1 MEMSLTGPNLSTK
14 REEPFMKQ
22 CTGKQPNN
30 NTKTVYPIQS
40 YTGKHSDNGRPLLY
54 LDPGHQHR
62 RVSGLREAD
71 WHLYTVC
78 NQADIQA
85 LTTNVRINAGL
96 VYLDTNN
103 GGDVL
108 DTTANILSANPFIN
122 WIALVSGDP
131 VANPALYTLISKYCY
146 DFFIYPF
153 NIDHLMMTV
162 GHASGMAHLQAI
174 NTHPT
179 SPMEQFS
186 GMIGNSEP
194 MQRVYVRIR
203 KIAAVNA
210 PVLLTGASGTGKELI
225 ANTIHQR
232 SDRKDKPFIAVNCAA
247 LPAALIQSELFGHE
261 KGAFTGAHNRHIG
274 RFEAANGGTI
284 FLDEISDIPLELQIN
299 LLRFL
304 EESEIERVGS
314 TNSIAVDARVIAAS
328 HEDLLAAVQDGR
340 FREDLY
346 YRLNVLQLK
355 IPPLCERA
363 DDIVLL
369 AEHTLNL
376 FSGDIKTK
384 SRGFS
389 KAALQA
395 MLHYGWPG
403 NVRELINLV
412 RRAMIMAEGRFI
424 TPADLGLEDNNQ
436 QPAGQTLDETRMHA
450 VRHAIEANLRRTRNN
465 ISQTARELG
474 ISRTTLYRLM
484 AKLGATA

>member
-1 MEMSLTGPNLSTK
+1 
-14 REEPFMKQ
+14 MKQ
-22 CTGKQPNN
+22 CTGRQPYN

-40 YTGKHSDNGRPLLY
+40 DSGKHGDNVRPLLY
-54 LDPGHQHR
+54 LDPGHRHR
-62 RVSGLREAD
+62 RASGLSETG
-71 WHLYTVC
+71 WQVYTVC

-85 LTTNVRINAGL
+85 LATKVSMNVGL
-96 VYLDTNN
+96 VCLDTND
-103 GGDVL
+103 GGDIL

-131 VANPALYTLISKYCY
+131 AANPALYTLISKYCY
-146 DFFIYPF
+146 DFFIHPF
-153 NIDHLMMTV
+153 KIDHLMMTV
-162 GHASGMAHLQAI
+162 GHASGMARLQAI
-174 NTHPT
+174 KTHTT
-179 SPMEQFS
+179 SPMEQFM

-194 MQRVYVRIR
+194 MQQIYARIR
-203 KIAAVNA
+203 KIAAVTA

-225 ANTIHQR
+225 ANTIHQL
-232 SDRKDKPFIAVNCAA
+232 SDRKDKPFVAVNCAA

-274 RFEAANGGTI
+274 RFEAANSGTI
-284 FLDEISDIPLELQIN
+284 FLDEISDIPMELQIN

-304 EESEIERVGS
+304 EESEIERLGS

-328 HEDLLAAVQDGR
+328 HEDLLAAIRDGR
-340 FREDLY
+340 FREDLF

-355 IPPLCERA
+355 IPCLCERT

-369 AEHTLNL
+369 AEHTLHL
-376 FSGDIKTK
+376 FSGDIKTQ

-389 KAALQA
+389 KSALQA

-412 RRAMIMAEGRFI
+412 RRAMIMAEGRLI

-436 QPAGQTLDETRMHA
+436 RPAGQTLDETRMHA
-450 VRHAIEANLRRTRNN
+450 ARHAIEANLRRTRNN

-484 AKLGATA
+484 AKLGTTA